1 MNLYELTENYRRLLD
16 AITDGEIP
24 EEAVKD
30 TLDAAEGEF
39 TDKLDSIACF
49 VKSLSAESQAI
60 KNEITA
66 LTERMKS
73 KQAEADRLIEYM
85 YGEMCEVGK
94 TKVET
99 ARCKLTIKQNPEAV
113 TVSDNAAFIEWAKQF
128 KDKYLTYAE
137 PTINK
142 TKIKEIIKSG
152 EAVSMCSITR
162 GQRLEIK

>member
-1 MNLYELTENYRRLLD
+1 MKLYEITAQYQRLMD
-16 AITDGEIP
+16 DIAEGNIP

-30 TLDAAEGEF
+30 TLDAVEGEF
-39 TDKLDSIACF
+39 DLKMDNLACY
-49 VKSLSAESQAI
+49 VKSVNAEAAAI
-60 KNEITA
+60 KNEIAA

-85 YGEMCEVGK
+85 YGEMCKVGK

-113 TVSDNAAFIEWAKQF
+113 TISDNAAFIEWAQINN
-128 KDKYLTYAE
+128 DSLLTYAQ

-142 TKIKEIIKSG
+142 TKIKETIKAG
-152 EAVSMCSITR
+152 ETVPMCSITR
-162 GQRLEIK
+162 NQRLEMK

>member
-1 MNLYELTENYRRLLD
+1 MKLYEITAQYQRLMD
-16 AITDGEIP
+16 DIAEGNIP
-24 EEAVKD
+24 GEAVKD
-30 TLDAAEGEF
+30 TLDAVEGEF
-39 TDKLDSIACF
+39 DLKLDNLSCY
-49 VKSLSAESQAI
+49 VKSLNAEATAI

-113 TVSDNAAFIEWAKQF
+113 TVSDTAMFIEWAKQF
-128 KDKYLTYAE
+128 NDDLLTYAQ
-137 PTINK
+137 PAINK
-142 TKIKEIIKSG
+142 TKIKETIKSG
-152 EAVSMCSITR
+152 ETVPMCSITR

>member
-1 MNLYELTENYRRLLD
+1 MKLYEITAQYQRLMD
-16 AITDGEIP
+16 DIAEGNIP
-24 EEAVKD
+24 GEAVKD
-30 TLDAAEGEF
+30 TLDAVEGEF
-39 TDKLDSIACF
+39 DLKLDNLSCY
-49 VKSLSAESQAI
+49 VKSLNAEAKAI
-60 KNEITA
+60 KNEIDT

-113 TVSDNAAFIEWAKQF
+113 TVSDTAMFIEWAKQF
-128 KDKYLTYAE
+128 NDDLLTYAQ
-137 PTINK
+137 PAINK
-142 TKIKEIIKSG
+142 TKIKETIKTG
-152 EAVSMCSITR
+152 KTVPMCSITR

>member
-1 MNLYELTENYRRLLD
+1 MKLYEITAQYQRLMD
-16 AITDGEIP
+16 DIAEGSIP

-30 TLDAAEGEF
+30 TLDSVESELA
-39 TDKLDSIACF
+39 DKLDNIACF
-49 VKSLSAESQAI
+49 VKSVNAEAAAI

-73 KQAEADRLIEYM
+73 KQAKADRLIEYM
-85 YGEMCEVGK
+85 YGEMCAAGK
-94 TKVET
+94 NKIET

-113 TVSDNAAFIEWAKQF
+113 TISDNAAFIEWAQINN
-128 KDKYLTYAE
+128 DNLLTYAQ

-142 TKIKEIIKSG
+142 TKIKETIKSG
-152 EAVSMCSITR
+152 ETVPMCSITR